1 MEWGLLDK
9 ESSSICRH
17 LAGTFVVQGW
27 KKKINAYPTGSF
39 LNSLA
44 WMCRNN
50 GSLSPSLLPFYPWQ
64 AIQLPLAIA
73 WIVSHVCVLLILC
86 LLLSRFSF
94 VPFSPLICVSFKKV
108 KSIFCCKKAWNCL
121 NNEQIYIKVLVGSI
135 RLPGYLCVEQCVLW
149 VGHGVRV
156 LWRSFPLTHTRQHCR
171 DGSQAV
177 LRGSLAVVRVG
188 SWGVM
193 WGHGWA
199 PASSLW
205 SAGFSTLAKRL
216 WPKVGGV
223 GTTLWRL
230 ASQ

>member
-149 VGHGVRV
+149 VGHAVRV
-156 LWRSFPLTHTRQHCR
+156 LWGHSHWHTLDSTAEMALRRFSEVPSQSWEWGHE
-171 DGSQAV
+171 GSC
-177 LRGSLAVVRVG
+177 
-188 SWGVM
+188 GVM
-193 WGHGWA
+193 AGHQ
-199 PASSLW
+199 PLHYDL
-205 SAGFSTLAKRL
+205 LAFL
-216 WPKVGGV
+216 H
-223 GTTLWRL
+223 
-230 ASQ
+230 